1 MNEDEFEKAKQIDP
15 DALDLE
21 WLAQTELVHQYSVML
36 DEAISERD
44 DIKLT
49 MDYQKEML
57 EAVKAELMIEIRNDY
72 SSYGLDKISEATV
85 NSAIILQPEY
95 VEARDKYYDMQRD
108 HLNAKERVAQCYSAL
123 EAIKT
128 KKSALENLG
137 RLFAME
143 YYLPANEPTYSG
155 RVGDDKAY
163 HRKINKNRKA
173 RKVSK
178 ERLKKKGKGE

>member
-1 MNEDEFEKAKQIDP
+1 MDNDEFERAKQIDP
-15 DALDLE
+15 DALDIE
-21 WLAQTELVHQYSVML
+21 WLSQTELVHQYSVKL

-44 DIKLT
+44 DIKLR

-57 EAVKAELMIEIRNDY
+57 ETKKAELMIAIRNDH
-72 SSYGLDKISEATV
+72 SSYNLDKVTEATV
-85 NSAIILQPEY
+85 NSAIVLQPEY
-95 VEARDKYYDMQRD
+95 IKIRDEYYELQRD
-108 HLNAKERVAQCYSAL
+108 FLNAKERVAQCYSAL

-143 YYLPANEPTYSG
+143 YYLPADEPSYNG
-155 RVGDDKAY
+155 RVGDNQSY
-163 HRKINKNRKA
+163 HKKINRNRKA

-178 ERLKKKGKGE
+178 ERLKKKGRGE